1 MAKKD
6 FFVIQK
12 LTIFLIFTLLFST
25 IPKPASAFYDVDL
38 IHPDS
43 SAAFVEK
50 SGIITFLSEPYE
62 NPVKRYVVF
71 GSGPVSD
78 VRSIAHNLIYDTIS
92 KNGFFSVGVFSQN
105 DVLNLKSKGYAIIED
120 FPLEFDS
127 FNQFNT
133 DVVAQEGSRTGK
145 ILGTEDVY
153 QKYGYTGKGVTIGIV
168 DTGTDF
174 SNPDVQDSVARDR
187 NNVPIMIDAD
197 GQGLVLTNTTFIA
210 NINDKG
216 IIKNYTAAIPKNI
229 TSNVYVNSK
238 GVFLNLNKNGN
249 GTEIRVFNSMYPKG
263 GNGPILTGTTLN
275 DYKIGKNSKNFIVS
289 KSGVYHFGII
299 YENVLQGQSSRL
311 QLVPVLVVDSKTA
324 GLYDTVIPDM
334 SDSWKD
340 FTRFDLSPDSFPQY
354 DFDFTNHAPITL
366 GNGKEFLVY
375 DSNNDGKLDY
385 SAGTVGAQVL
395 DVYGVIGN
403 SSMID
408 KKIGATNGTLLAP
421 IDKKGNYLGV
431 MYDFQGHGTSTA
443 ASITSK
449 GIEKYDIYGNTTKYS
464 LRGVAPG
471 AKIVPIKALWFGDA
485 VYGWLWAAGF
495 NQEKN
500 AWVFDGKPRVDIL
513 SNSWGISTFPILQ
526 SVPGLDVQSLLLSA
540 LEVPH
545 SLDKN
550 YPGILVVSS
559 AGNAGHGYGT
569 LGTPDAASYALTIGA
584 TTNNVY
590 IGSGSFKNQ
599 PRFGNTTYFSSDI
612 AGFSSRGP
620 SLIGDPKPDL
630 MGIGE
635 YSFTPTSVTK
645 YNENATDSFALFG
658 GTSLAA
664 PLVAGSAAV
673 LMESLKQKGEQ
684 YDPFKIENILMS
696 TATDLKNDPFTQG
709 SGLVNVTNAV
719 NFVKGKDDTF
729 IVYNNASYSN
739 IKKII
744 GIPIKALNSSSMGL
758 ERFQLDNSSFPQTSW
773 FGGRLLPGDR
783 TYATF
788 TIENPTNKTL
798 EIKITPKNLELI
810 KKSQYNDTTTVN
822 LQDPLLNKSGV
833 YRPNYVPLENVK
845 ENFDLLSFFQ
855 KSKPIPDDASL
866 MILDLNF
873 PFSEFL
879 NATSDK
885 FADDMKISSL
895 YLYDWNDKNNDG
907 KPDYTELSMIHRG
920 GSWGTVQQLQISDPN
935 LKIKHVPLVGVYPIP
950 TRFSYWQG
958 DTKKNSTSMD
968 YTITASY
975 YKKQNW
981 NDIWVNYNDM
991 QVAPHSSAQIV
1002 ATLVAP
1008 LDSAPGVYQG
1018 FLSFKDS
1025 LHEVNVPVS
1034 FGVLKKLQP
1043 KDLPTVMLGAQNGDV
1058 LYGNGYIGGA
1068 FDMSNRYNAGDWRQY
1083 YFDVQDRT
1091 INAVSLDVSWENK
1104 DTNLSVFVVDPQ
1116 GRIVQTNVPPGI
1128 LGQFQGWPTGDWL
1141 GASPPFSE
1149 GGGFY
1154 PIKNKD
1160 ATSTVLYA
1168 PINQTG
1174 TYSILMHST
1183 LFGGQSVSEPL
1194 TVTAKFSTILPDE
1207 NGPKIQFDIPEF
1219 INSTFKIEPKII
1231 GEDIDSIKYYLDG
1244 IGPQKFNETFF
1255 PSLSQQ
1261 LSEGTHTIRLV
1272 VTDTVGHTIS
1282 KESIFTIDNI
1292 APEIIFKSPTN
1303 GSTISNLVTIDL
1315 EINEQNL
1322 LDHGGITVIL
1332 PHHKILDK
1340 KSISF
1345 DTRTLEN
1352 GKYDITVLAK
1362 DKAGNE
1368 AVQTVVVNV
1377 DNNAISKILSPERKE
1392 SSNEIY
1398 YTLTEII
1405 IGIAAATAVIV
1416 ITFKKLKNPN
1426 RS

>member
-1 MAKKD
+1 MAKKG
-6 FFVIQK
+6 FFVIQE

-25 IPKPASAFYDVDL
+25 VAKPASAFYDVDL
-38 IHPDS
+38 IHPNQSVD
-43 SAAFVEK
+43 FVEK
-50 SGIITFLSEPYE
+50 SGIITFLPEPYE

-71 GSGPVSD
+71 GSGSISD
-78 VRSIAHNLIYDTIS
+78 VRLIAHNLIYDTIS

-105 DVLNLKSKGYAIIED
+105 DILNLKLKGYTVIED
-120 FPLEFDS
+120 FPLEFD
-127 FNQFNT
+127 FLNQFNT
-133 DVVAQEGSRTGK
+133 NVIVQEGSRVGK

-153 QKYGYTGKGVTIGIV
+153 QKYGYTGKGITIGIV

-174 SNPDVQDSVARDR
+174 SNPDVRDSVARDK
-187 NNVPIMIDAD
+187 NNAPVMIDAD
-197 GQGLVLTNTTFIA
+197 GQGLVLTNATFIA

-216 IIKNYTAAIPKNI
+216 IIKNYTATIPKNI
-229 TSNVYVNSK
+229 TSNIYVNSK

-249 GTEIRVFNSMYPKG
+249 GTNIQVFNSMYPKG
-263 GNGPILTGTTLN
+263 GSGPVLTGTTSS
-275 DYKIGKNSKNFIVS
+275 DYKIGKNSKSFIIS
-289 KSGVYHFGII
+289 KSGIYHFGVI

-311 QLVPVLVVDSKTA
+311 QLVPVLVVDSKIA

-340 FTRFDLSPDSFPQY
+340 FTRFDLSLGSAPQY
-354 DFDFTNHAPITL
+354 DYDFTDETPITL

-375 DSNNDGKLDY
+375 GSNNDGKLDY
-385 SAGTVGAQVL
+385 SAGTVGARVL
-395 DVYGVIGN
+395 DVYGVIAK
-403 SSMID
+403 SPMID
-408 KKIGATNGTLLAP
+408 KKIGATNGTLLVP
-421 IDKKGNYLGV
+421 IDTKGNYFGV

-443 ASITSK
+443 ASIASK

-526 SVPGLDVQSLLLSA
+526 SVPGLDIQSLLLSA
-540 LEVPH
+540 LEVPG

-569 LGTPDAASYALTIGA
+569 LGTPDAAPYALTIGA
-584 TTNNVY
+584 VTNNVY

-599 PRFGNTTYFSSDI
+599 PRFGNSTYFSGDV

-620 SLIGDPKPDL
+620 SLVGDPKPDL

-645 YNENATDSFALFG
+645 YNKNATDPFALFG

-684 YDPFKIENILMS
+684 YDTFKIENILMS

-709 SGLVNVTNAV
+709 SGLVNVTNAI

-729 IVYNNASYSN
+729 IVYNNESYSN
-739 IKKII
+739 IKKILDV
-744 GIPIKALNSSSMGL
+744 PIKALNSSSMGL
-758 ERFQLDNSSFPQTSW
+758 ERFQLNNNSFPQTSW

-783 TYATF
+783 TSATF

-798 EIKITPKNLELI
+798 EIKIAPKVLELI
-810 KKSQYNDTTTVN
+810 KKSQYNDTTIVH
-822 LQDPLLNKSGV
+822 LQDPLLNKPGV

-845 ENFDLLSFFQ
+845 DHFDLHSFFQ
-855 KSKPIPDDASL
+855 ESKPIPNDASL

-873 PFSEFL
+873 PFSDFL
-879 NATSDK
+879 NMSSK
-885 FADDMKISSL
+885 MYADDIKISSL
-895 YLYDWNDKNNDG
+895 YLYDWNDKNKDG
-907 KPDYTELSMIHRG
+907 KPDYTELSMVNRG
-920 GSWGTVQQLQISDPN
+920 GSWGTVQQLQVSDPN
-935 LKIKHVPLVGVYPIP
+935 LKIKHVPLVGVYPVP

-981 NDIWVNYNDM
+981 NDIWVNYNDI
-991 QVAPHSSAQIV
+991 QVAPYSSTQVV
-1002 ATLVAP
+1002 ATLVVP
-1008 LDSAPGVYQG
+1008 LDSMPGIHQG

-1043 KDLPTVMLGAQNGDV
+1043 KDLPTVIQSTQNGDV

-1068 FDMSNRYNAGDWRQY
+1068 FDMANRYNAGDWRQY

-1091 INAVSLDVSWENK
+1091 INAASLNISWENK

-1116 GRIVQTNVPPGI
+1116 GRIVQTNVPAGI

-1141 GASPPFSE
+1141 GTSTPFSE

-1160 ATSTVLYA
+1160 ATSTILYA

-1183 LFGGQSVSEPL
+1183 LFGGQSVAEPL
-1194 TVTAKFSTILPDE
+1194 TITAKFSTILPDE
-1207 NGPKIQFDIPEF
+1207 NGPKIQFGIPEF
-1219 INSTFKIEPKII
+1219 INNTFKIQPKII

-1244 IGPQKFNETFF
+1244 VGPQKFNETIFSII
-1255 PSLSQQ
+1255 PQQ
-1261 LSEGTHTIRLV
+1261 LTEGAHIIRLV

-1282 KESIFTIDNI
+1282 KESLFTIDNT
-1292 APEIIFKSPTN
+1292 APEIIFKSLTN
-1303 GSTISNLVTIDL
+1303 GSTISNIFIIDL
-1315 EINEQNL
+1315 QINEQNL

-1332 PHHKILDK
+1332 PHQKILDK
-1340 KSISF
+1340 NSVPF

-1352 GKYDITVLAK
+1352 GKYDITVLAI
-1362 DKAGNE
+1362 DKAGNK
-1368 AVQTVVVNV
+1368 ASQTIIVHI
-1377 DNNAISKILSPERKE
+1377 DNNAISKIFSPERNG

-1405 IGIAAATAVIV
+1405 IGISAATAIII
-1416 ITFKKLKNPN
+1416 ITFKKFKISK

>member
-1 MAKKD
+1 MAKKG
-6 FFVIQK
+6 FFVIQE

-25 IPKPASAFYDVDL
+25 VAKPVSAYYDVDL
-38 IHPDS
+38 THPNQTFDFS
-43 SAAFVEK
+43 EK
-50 SGIITFLSEPYE
+50 SGLITFLPGLYE

-71 GSGPVSD
+71 GSGSISD
-78 VRSIAHNLIYDTIS
+78 VRSVAHNLIYEIS
-92 KNGFFSVGVFSQN
+92 SENGFFSVGVFSQN
-105 DVLNLKSKGYAIIED
+105 DILNFKLKGYTVLED

-127 FNQFNT
+127 SSQSNP
-133 DVVAQEGSRTGK
+133 DLIIHEGSRTGK
-145 ILGTEDVY
+145 ILGSEDVS
-153 QKYGYTGKGVTIGIV
+153 QKYGYTGRGITIGIV

-174 SNPDVQDSVARDR
+174 SNPDVRESVARDK

-216 IIKNYTAAIPKNI
+216 IIKNYTQTIPKNI
-229 TSNVYVNSK
+229 TSNVYVNSN

-249 GTEIRVFNSMYPKG
+249 GTAIQVFNSQYPKG
-263 GNGPILTGTTLN
+263 GGAPILTGTTSD
-275 DYKIGKNSKNFIVS
+275 DYKIGKDKKNFIIS
-289 KSGVYHFGII
+289 KSGIYHFGVI
-299 YENVLQGQSSRL
+299 YESVMQGQSSRL
-311 QLVPVLVVDSKTA
+311 QLVPVLVVDSKIA
-324 GLYDTVIPDM
+324 GLYDTIIPDM

-340 FTRFDLSPDSFPQY
+340 FTRFDISLGSAPKY
-354 DFDFTNHAPITL
+354 DFDFTDETPITL

-375 DSNNDGKLDY
+375 DSNKDGKLDY
-385 SAGTVGAQVL
+385 SAGTVGARVL
-395 DVYGVIGN
+395 DVYGVVGN
-403 SSMID
+403 ASMVD
-408 KKIGATNGTLLAP
+408 KRIGATNGTLLP
-421 IDKKGNYLGV
+421 PLGSKGNYFGI

-449 GIEKYDIYGNTTKYS
+449 GTEKYDIYGNTTKYF
-464 LRGVAPG
+464 LRGIAPG

-500 AWVFDGKPRVDIL
+500 TWIFEGKPRVDIL

-526 SVPGLDVQSLLLSA
+526 SVPGLDIQSLLLSS
-540 LEVPH
+540 LEVPG
-545 SLDKN
+545 SLNKN

-569 LGTPDAASYALTIGA
+569 IGIPDVAPYALTVGA
-584 TTNNVY
+584 VTNNVY

-599 PRFGNTTYFSSDI
+599 PRFGNSTYFSGDV

-620 SLIGDPKPDL
+620 GLVGDPKPDL

-645 YNENATDSFALFG
+645 YSKNATDPFALFG

-684 YDPFKIENILMS
+684 YDPFRIENILMS

-709 SGLVNVTNAV
+709 SGLVNLTNAI

-729 IVYNNASYSN
+729 IVYNTASYSN
-739 IKKII
+739 IKKILD
-744 GIPIKALNSSSMGL
+744 IPIKALNSSSIGL
-758 ERFQLDNSSFPQTSW
+758 ERFQLNNSSFPQTSW
-773 FGGRLLPGDR
+773 FGGRLLPGER
-783 TYATF
+783 ASATF
-788 TIENPTNKTL
+788 TIENPTDKTL
-798 EIKITPKNLELI
+798 EIKITPKILELI
-810 KKSQYNDTTTVN
+810 KKAQFNGTTMDK
-822 LQDPLLNKSGV
+822 LKDPLLNKSGV
-833 YRPNYVPLENVK
+833 FRPNYLPLENVK
-845 ENFDLLSFFQ
+845 EPLDLLSFFQ
-855 KSKPIPDDASL
+855 KSKPVPDDASL
-866 MILDLNF
+866 MILNLNF

-879 NATSDK
+879 NASSK
-885 FADDMKISSL
+885 MYADDIKISSL
-895 YLYDWNDKNNDG
+895 YLYDWDNKNKTDKPTY
-907 KPDYTELSMIHRG
+907 KELSMINRG
-920 GSWGTVQQLQISDPN
+920 GTWGTVQELRVSDPN
-935 LKIKHVPLVGVYPIP
+935 LKIKHVPLVGMYPVP
-950 TRFSYWQG
+950 TRFSYWSG

-975 YKKQNW
+975 YKKENW
-981 NDIWVNYNDM
+981 KNIWINYNDIE
-991 QVAPHSSAQIV
+991 VAPHSSAQVV

-1008 LDSAPGVYQG
+1008 LDSQPGVYQG
-1018 FLSFKDS
+1018 FLSFKND

-1043 KDLPTVMLGAQNGDV
+1043 KDLPTVLKGTINGDV

-1083 YFDVQDRT
+1083 YFDVQDKT
-1091 INAVSLDVSWENK
+1091 INSVSLDISWENK

-1116 GRIVQTNVPPGI
+1116 GRIVQTNVPAGV

-1174 TYSILMHST
+1174 TYSILMHAT
-1183 LFGGQSVSEPL
+1183 LFGGRSLAEPI
-1194 TVTAKFSTILPDE
+1194 TIASKFSTILPDE
-1207 NGPKIQFDIPEF
+1207 NGPQIQFGIHQF
-1219 INSTFKIEPKII
+1219 INNTFRIEPKII

-1244 IGPQKFNETFF
+1244 IGPQKFNGTI
-1255 PSLSQQ
+1255 LSVLPQK
-1261 LSEGTHTIRLV
+1261 LTEGVHTIQLI

-1282 KESIFTIDNI
+1282 KESIFTVDNT
-1292 APEIIFKSPTN
+1292 APEIIFKSLTN
-1303 GSTISNLVTIDL
+1303 GSTISNIATIDL
-1315 EINEQNL
+1315 EIDEQNL

-1332 PHHKILDK
+1332 PHQKVLDK
-1340 KSISF
+1340 RSVQF

-1352 GKYDITVLAK
+1352 GKYDIIVLAK

-1368 AVQTVVVNV
+1368 ATKMIVVNI
-1377 DNNAISKILSPERKE
+1377 DNNAISKMFSPERKE
-1392 SSNEIY
+1392 SSDKIFY
-1398 YTLTEII
+1398 VLAEII
-1405 IGIAAATAVIV
+1405 IGIAAATIIII
-1416 ITFKKLKNPN
+1416 ITFKKFKI
-1426 RS
+1426 SKKS

>member
-1 MAKKD
+1 MAKKG
-6 FFVIQK
+6 FFVIQE
-12 LTIFLIFTLLFST
+12 LTIFLIFILLFST
-25 IPKPASAFYDVDL
+25 VAKPASAFYDVDL
-38 IHPDS
+38 IYPNQSVD
-43 SAAFVEK
+43 FVEK
-50 SGIITFLSEPYE
+50 SGIITFLPEPYE

-71 GSGPVSD
+71 GSGPISD
-78 VRSIAHNLIYDTIS
+78 VQSIAHNLIYDTSS

-105 DVLNLKSKGYAIIED
+105 DILNLKSKGYTVIED

-127 FNQFNT
+127 LNQSNT
-133 DVVAQEGSRTGK
+133 NTIVQEGSRIGK

-153 QKYGYTGKGVTIGIV
+153 QKYGYTGKGITIGIV

-174 SNPDVQDSVARDR
+174 SNPDVQDSVARDK
-187 NNVPIMIDAD
+187 NNVPVMIDAD
-197 GQGLVLTNTTFIA
+197 GQGLVLTNATFIA

-216 IIKNYTAAIPKNI
+216 IIKNYTATIPKNI
-229 TSNVYVNSK
+229 TSNIYVNSK

-249 GTEIRVFNSMYPKG
+249 GTDIQVFNSMYPKG
-263 GNGPILTGTTLN
+263 GSGPVLTGTTSN
-275 DYKIGKNSKNFIVS
+275 DYKIGKNSKSFIIS
-289 KSGVYHFGII
+289 KSGIYHFGVI

-311 QLVPVLVVDSKTA
+311 QLVPVLVVDSKIA
-324 GLYDTVIPDM
+324 GLYDTIIPDM

-340 FTRFDLSPDSFPQY
+340 FTRFDLSLGSSPQY
-354 DFDFTNHAPITL
+354 DYDFTDETPITL

-375 DSNNDGKLDY
+375 SSNNDGKLDY
-385 SAGTVGAQVL
+385 SAGTVGARVL

-408 KKIGATNGTLLAP
+408 KKIGATNGTLLP
-421 IDKKGNYLGV
+421 PMDLKGNYLGV
-431 MYDFQGHGTSTA
+431 MYDFEGHGTSTA

-526 SVPGLDVQSLLLSA
+526 SVPGLDIQSLLLSA
-540 LEVPH
+540 LEVPG

-569 LGTPDAASYALTIGA
+569 LGTPDAAPYALTIGA

-599 PRFGNTTYFSSDI
+599 PRFGNSTYFSGDV

-620 SLIGDPKPDL
+620 SLVGDPKPDL

-635 YSFTPTSVTK
+635 YSFTPASVTK
-645 YNENATDSFALFG
+645 YNKNATDPFALFG

-684 YDPFKIENILMS
+684 YNPFKIENILMS

-719 NFVKGKDDTF
+719 NFVKGMDDTF
-729 IVYNNASYSN
+729 VVYNNASYYN
-739 IKKII
+739 IKKILDV
-744 GIPIKALNSSSMGL
+744 PIKALNSSSMGL
-758 ERFQLDNSSFPQTSW
+758 ERFQLNNNSFPETSW
-773 FGGRLLPGDR
+773 FGGRILPGDR
-783 TYATF
+783 TSATF

-798 EIKITPKNLELI
+798 EIKITPQILELI
-810 KKSQYNDTTTVN
+810 KKSQYNDTTTVD
-822 LQDPLLNKSGV
+822 LKDPLLNKSGV

-845 ENFDLLSFFQ
+845 EHSDLLSFFH

-866 MILDLNF
+866 MILNLNF
-873 PFSEFL
+873 PFSDFL
-879 NATSDK
+879 NASSK
-885 FADDMKISSL
+885 MYADDIKISSL
-895 YLYDWNDKNNDG
+895 YLYDWDDKNKDG
-907 KPDYTELSMIHRG
+907 KPDYTELSMINRG

-935 LKIKHVPLVGVYPIP
+935 LKIKHVPLVGVYPVP

-981 NDIWVNYNDM
+981 NDIWVNYNDI

-1002 ATLVAP
+1002 ATLVVP
-1008 LDSAPGVYQG
+1008 LDSMSGVHEG

-1025 LHEVNVPVS
+1025 SHEVNVPVS

-1043 KDLPTVMLGAQNGDV
+1043 KDLPTVIQGTQNGDV

-1083 YFDVQDRT
+1083 YFDVQDKT
-1091 INAVSLDVSWENK
+1091 INAVSLNISWENK

-1116 GRIVQTNVPPGI
+1116 GRIVQTNVPAGI

-1141 GASPPFSE
+1141 GTSPPFSE

-1154 PIKNKD
+1154 PIKNND

-1183 LFGGQSVSEPL
+1183 LFGGQSTSES
-1194 TVTAKFSTILPDE
+1194 TTITAKFSTILPDE
-1207 NGPKIQFDIPEF
+1207 NSPQIQFGIPDF

-1231 GEDIDSIKYYLDG
+1231 GGDIDSIKYYLDG
-1244 IGPQKFNETFF
+1244 IGPQKFNETTF
-1255 PSLSQQ
+1255 SILSQQ
-1261 LSEGTHTIRLV
+1261 LTEGIHTIRLV

-1282 KESIFTIDNI
+1282 KESVFTIDNT
-1292 APEIIFKSPTN
+1292 APEIIFNSPIN
-1303 GSTISNLVTIDL
+1303 GSTISNIFTIDL
-1315 EINEQNL
+1315 QINEQNL

-1332 PHHKILDK
+1332 PHQKILDK
-1340 KSISF
+1340 SSIPF

-1352 GKYDITVLAK
+1352 GKYDITVLAI
-1362 DKAGNE
+1362 DKAGNK
-1368 AVQTVVVNV
+1368 ASQTIIVNI
-1377 DNNAISKILSPERKE
+1377 DNNAISKIFSPERNG

-1398 YTLTEII
+1398 YMLTEII
-1405 IGIAAATAVIV
+1405 IGVAAATAIII
-1416 ITFKKLKNPN
+1416 ITFKKFKISK

>member
-1 MAKKD
+1 MAKKG
-6 FFVIQK
+6 FFVIQE
-12 LTIFLIFTLLFST
+12 LTIFLIFILLFST
-25 IPKPASAFYDVDL
+25 VAKPASAFYDVDL
-38 IHPDS
+38 IHPNQTVDF
-43 SAAFVEK
+43 AEK
-50 SGIITFLSEPYE
+50 SGIITFLPETYE

-71 GSGPVSD
+71 GSGSISD
-78 VRSIAHNLIYDTIS
+78 VRSIAHNLIYDTTS

-105 DVLNLKSKGYAIIED
+105 DILNLKSKGYTVIED

-127 FNQFNT
+127 LNQVNSN
-133 DVVAQEGSRTGK
+133 VIIQEGSRIGK

-153 QKYGYTGKGVTIGIV
+153 QKYGYTGKGITIGIV

-174 SNPDVQDSVARDR
+174 SNPDVRDSVSRDK
-187 NNVPIMIDAD
+187 NNIPVMIDAD
-197 GQGLVLTNTTFIA
+197 GQGLVLTNATFIA

-216 IIKNYTAAIPKNI
+216 IIKNYTATIPKNI

-238 GVFLNLNKNGN
+238 GVFLNINKNGN
-249 GTEIRVFNSMYPKG
+249 GTKIQVFNSMYPKG
-263 GNGPILTGTTLN
+263 GSGPVLTGTTSN
-275 DYKIGKNSKNFIVS
+275 DYKIGKNSKSFIIS
-289 KSGVYHFGII
+289 KSGIYHFGVI

-311 QLVPVLVVDSKTA
+311 QLVPVLVVDSKIA
-324 GLYDTVIPDM
+324 GLYDTIIPDM

-340 FTRFDLSPDSFPQY
+340 FTRFDLSLESFPEYDY
-354 DFDFTNHAPITL
+354 DFTDETTITL

-385 SAGTVGAQVL
+385 SAGTVGARVL
-395 DVYGVIGN
+395 DVYGVIGK
-403 SSMID
+403 SPMVD

-421 IDKKGNYLGV
+421 IDTKGNYLGI

-526 SVPGLDVQSLLLSA
+526 SVPGLDMQSLLLSE
-540 LEVPH
+540 LEVPG
-545 SLDKN
+545 SFDKN

-569 LGTPDAASYALTIGA
+569 LGTPDAAPYALTIGA
-584 TTNNVY
+584 VTNNVY
-590 IGSGSFKNQ
+590 IGSNSFKNQ
-599 PRFGNTTYFSSDI
+599 PRFGNSTYFSGDV

-620 SLIGDPKPDL
+620 SLVGDPKPDL

-645 YNENATDSFALFG
+645 YNKNATDPFALFG

-729 IVYNNASYSN
+729 VVYNNASYSN
-739 IKKII
+739 IKKILDV
-744 GIPIKALNSSSMGL
+744 PIKALNSSSMGL
-758 ERFQLDNSSFPQTSW
+758 ERFQLNNDSFPQTSW

-783 TYATF
+783 TSATF
-788 TIENPTNKTL
+788 IIENPTNKTL
-798 EIKITPKNLELI
+798 EIKITPKILELF
-810 KKSQYNDTTTVN
+810 KKSQYDGTTVN
-822 LQDPLLNKSGV
+822 LQDPLLNKPGV

-845 ENFDLLSFFQ
+845 ENLDLLSFFK
-855 KSKPIPDDASL
+855 KSKPIPNDASL

-873 PFSEFL
+873 PFSNFL
-879 NATSDK
+879 NASSK
-885 FADDMKISSL
+885 MYGDDIKISSL
-895 YLYDWNDKNNDG
+895 YLYDWEDKNKDG
-907 KPDYTELSMIHRG
+907 KPDYTELSMVNRG
-920 GSWGTVQQLQISDPN
+920 GSWGTVQQLQVSDPN
-935 LKIKHVPLVGVYPIP
+935 SKIKHVPLVGVYPVP

-981 NDIWVNYNDM
+981 NDIWVNYNDI

-1002 ATLVAP
+1002 AVLVVP
-1008 LDSAPGVYQG
+1008 LDSMPGVHQG

-1043 KDLPTVMLGAQNGDV
+1043 KDLPTVIEGTQNGDV

-1091 INAVSLDVSWENK
+1091 INTVSLNISWENK

-1116 GRIVQTNVPPGI
+1116 GRIAQTNVPAGI

-1141 GASPPFSE
+1141 GISQPFSE

-1183 LFGGQSVSEPL
+1183 LFGGQSIAEP
-1194 TVTAKFSTILPDE
+1194 TTITAKFSTILPDE
-1207 NGPKIQFDIPEF
+1207 NGPKIQFGIPEF

-1231 GEDIDSIKYYLDG
+1231 GEYIDNIKYYLDG
-1244 IGPQKFNETFF
+1244 VGPQKFNETML
-1255 PSLSQQ
+1255 SLLPQQ
-1261 LSEGTHTIRLV
+1261 LTESAHTIRLV

-1282 KESIFTIDNI
+1282 KESVFTIDNTV
-1292 APEIIFKSPTN
+1292 PEIIFNSPTN
-1303 GSTISNLVTIDL
+1303 GSTISNVVTIDL
-1315 EINEQNL
+1315 QINEQNL
-1322 LDHGGITVIL
+1322 LEHGGITVIL
-1332 PHHKILDK
+1332 PHQKILDK
-1340 KSISF
+1340 KSVPF
-1345 DTRTLEN
+1345 DTKTLEN
-1352 GKYDITVLAK
+1352 GKYDITVLAM
-1362 DKAGNE
+1362 DKAGNR
-1368 AVQTVVVNV
+1368 ASQTIVVNI
-1377 DNNAISKILSPERKE
+1377 DNNSISKIFSPERKE
-1392 SSNEIY
+1392 LTNEIY

-1405 IGIAAATAVIV
+1405 IGIAIAIVIII
-1416 ITFKKLKNPN
+1416 ITFKKLKISK